1 MPLLPASRPPCAAT
15 TAWCPT
21 ATRLHVATATGSAD
35 AIADSIARGGYR
47 AIVIDGSSAPTAH
60 GALAAA
66 LRLPMPVVGAALLDP
81 VALLDAAG
89 ARGVVVLVVAMTA
102 RAGGATEAWATALL
116 RACGGRYEAN
126 DRLHGL
132 YWIPARGWLRDT
144 GWRVVVVTP
153 PGHPLTVDGV
163 VRLEL

>member
-1 MPLLPASRPPCAAT
+1 MAAT
-15 TAWCPT
+15 RT
-21 ATRLHVATATGSAD
+21 
-35 AIADSIARGGYR
+35 
-47 AIVIDGSSAPTAH
+47 
-60 GALAAA
+60 
-66 LRLPMPVVGAALLDP
+66 LRSFTP
-81 VALLDAAG
+81 
-89 ARGVVVLVVAMTA
+89 AMTA
-102 RAGGATEAWATALL
+102 RAGGATEAGATALL
-116 RACGGRYEAN
+116 RACGGRSEAN